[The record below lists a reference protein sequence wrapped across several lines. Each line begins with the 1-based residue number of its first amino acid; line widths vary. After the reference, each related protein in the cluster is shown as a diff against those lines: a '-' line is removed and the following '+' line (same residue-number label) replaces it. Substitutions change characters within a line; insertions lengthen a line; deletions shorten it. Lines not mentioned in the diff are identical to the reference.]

1 MFTSGHIEGEVWGH
15 AAGAPVYHS
24 SLDPDDYRDLLTTHG
39 FNVIEYRPEDPT
51 CDFHTIWLARYT
63 G

>member
-1 MFTSGHIEGEVWGH
+1 
-15 AAGAPVYHS
+15 
-24 SLDPDDYRDLLTTHG
+24 LLTTHD
-39 FNVIEYRPEDPT
+39 FKIIEYRPEDPT